1 MDIFS
6 TELFSILTVYFVI
19 GLVYC
24 CASALIA
31 GYIGV
36 TMEKSDYYDC
46 ILWPFS
52 ALVVVGGLARI
63 CVERVK
69 KRAEHKERKTSKQ
82 NP

>member
-6 TELFSILTVYFVI
+6 TVLFSTFVTVYFVI

-24 CASALIA
+24 AVSALIA
-31 GYIGV
+31 GYVGI
-36 TMEKSDYYDC
+36 TMEKSDYYDS

-52 ALVVVGGLARI
+52 ALVIFGGLVRI

-69 KRAEHKERKTSKQ
+69 ERAKHKERK
-82 NP
+82 NI

>member
-6 TELFSILTVYFVI
+6 TELFSTLTVYFVI

-24 CASALIA
+24 SVSALIA
-31 GYIGV
+31 GYVGIR
-36 TMEKSDYYDC
+36 MEKSDYYDS

-52 ALVVVGGLARI
+52 ALVIIGGLARI

-69 KRAEHKERKTSKQ
+69 ERASHKERK
-82 NP
+82 NI

>member
-6 TELFSILTVYFVI
+6 TDLVITFVVVYVIL

-24 CASALIA
+24 AVSALIA
-31 GYIGV
+31 GYIGI
-36 TMEKSDYYDC
+36 TMEKSDYYDS

-52 ALVVVGGLARI
+52 ALVIVGGLARI

-69 KRAEHKERKTSKQ
+69 ERIYHKERK
-82 NP
+82 NI

>member
-6 TELFSILTVYFVI
+6 TELFSTLTVDFVI

-24 CASALIA
+24 AVSALIA
-31 GYIGV
+31 GYIGIR
-36 TMEKSDYYDC
+36 MEKSDYYDG

-52 ALVVVGGLARI
+52 ALVIVGGLARI

-69 KRAEHKERKTSKQ
+69 ERASHKERK
-82 NP
+82 NI

>member
-6 TELFSILTVYFVI
+6 TDLVITFVVVYI
-19 GLVYC
+19 ALGLVYC

-31 GYIGV
+31 GYIGI
-36 TMEKSDYYDC
+36 TMEKSDYYDG

-52 ALVVVGGLARI
+52 ALVIVGGLARI

-69 KRAEHKERKTSKQ
+69 DRAEHKERK
-82 NP
+82 NI

>member
-6 TELFSILTVYFVI
+6 TELLSTLTVYFVI

-24 CASALIA
+24 AVSALIA
-31 GYIGV
+31 GYTGI
-36 TMEKSDYYDC
+36 TMEKSDYYDG

-52 ALVVVGGLARI
+52 VLVLVGAVARI

-69 KRAEHKERKTSKQ
+69 ERAEHKERK
-82 NP
+82 NI

>member
-6 TELFSILTVYFVI
+6 TELLSTLTVYFVI

-24 CASALIA
+24 AVSALIA
-31 GYIGV
+31 GYTGIL
-36 TMEKSDYYDC
+36 MEKSDYYDS

-52 ALVVVGGLARI
+52 ALVIVGAVARI

-69 KRAEHKERKTSKQ
+69 ERAEHKERK
-82 NP
+82 NI

>member
-6 TELFSILTVYFVI
+6 TVLFSTFVTVYFVI

-24 CASALIA
+24 AVSALIA
-31 GYIGV
+31 GYIGI
-36 TMEKSDYYDC
+36 TMEKSDYYDS

-52 ALVVVGGLARI
+52 ALVIVGGLVRI

-69 KRAEHKERKTSKQ
+69 ERAKHKEHK
-82 NP
+82 NI

>member
-6 TELFSILTVYFVI
+6 TELFSTFVTVYFVI

-24 CASALIA
+24 AVSALIA
-31 GYIGV
+31 GYVGI
-36 TMEKSDYYDC
+36 TMEKSDYYDS

-52 ALVVVGGLARI
+52 ALVIVGGLARI

-69 KRAEHKERKTSKQ
+69 ERASHKERK
-82 NP
+82 NI

>member
-6 TELFSILTVYFVI
+6 TELFSTLIVYFAI

-24 CASALIA
+24 AVSALIA
-31 GYIGV
+31 GYTGIM
-36 TMEKSDYYDC
+36 MEKSDYYDG

-52 ALVVVGGLARI
+52 ALVIVGAVARI

-69 KRAEHKERKTSKQ
+69 EHNEHKERK
-82 NP
+82 NI

>member
-6 TELFSILTVYFVI
+6 TELFSTLTVYFVI

-24 CASALIA
+24 AVSAFIA
-31 GYIGV
+31 GYIGIR
-36 TMEKSDYYDC
+36 MEKSDYYDS

-52 ALVVVGGLARI
+52 ALVIIGGLARI

-69 KRAEHKERKTSKQ
+69 ERASRKERK
-82 NP
+82 NI

>member
-6 TELFSILTVYFVI
+6 TDLVITFVVVYVIL

-24 CASALIA
+24 AVSALIA
-31 GYIGV
+31 GYIGI
-36 TMEKSDYYDC
+36 TMEKSDYYDS

-52 ALVVVGGLARI
+52 ALVIVGGLVRI

-69 KRAEHKERKTSKQ
+69 ERAKHKERK
-82 NP
+82 NI

>member
-6 TELFSILTVYFVI
+6 TVLFSTFVTVYFVI

-24 CASALIA
+24 AVSALIA
-31 GYIGV
+31 GYTGI
-36 TMEKSDYYDC
+36 TMEKSDYYDG

-52 ALVVVGGLARI
+52 ALVIIGGLARI

-69 KRAEHKERKTSKQ
+69 ERASRKERK
-82 NP
+82 NI